1 MSHSVKHDL
10 QKNYSSCPAGV
21 WKRTDAEESPTVS
34 YLLRVRLVRRNSG
47 ARQGRCCQN
56 SSPSLTDHGRD
67 TGLATVSPLGG
78 IHRLTGLGCGMM
90 AVSTT

>member
-1 MSHSVKHDL
+1 MGHVREGAVKT
-10 QKNYSSCPAGV
+10 A
-21 WKRTDAEESPTVS
+21 APT
-34 YLLRVRLVRRNSG
+34 
-47 ARQGRCCQN
+47 
-56 SSPSLTDHGRD
+56 LTDHGRD